1 MKYGKLLDIV
11 KSSNIIIPTYIYKQ
25 FPKLDI
31 DLETFIFLMYLHS
44 KGTKLAFDI
53 NMFSEDLS
61 IDVKTIMRYI
71 ATLQEKKLIEIKVV
85 TNDKNIMEEYISL
98 DMFYEKI
105 SLISLDDMAKKE
117 EDDSNVYQLLEK
129 ELGKQL
135 STIEIEIVKAWK
147 ESNYSDEIIKEAIK
161 EAVLNGVVNLRY
173 IDKIL
178 YEWAKKGIKTHEDV
192 EKNRK
197 EFRNKE
203 KEKPKK
209 VDLFDYDWMDE
220 DDEES

>member
-1 MKYGKLLDIV
+1 MKYGKLLDII
-11 KSSNIIIPTYIYKQ
+11 KSSNIVIPTYIYKQ

-31 DLETFIFLMYLHS
+31 DLETFIFLMYLQG
-44 KGTKLAFDI
+44 KGNKLAFDI
-53 NMFSEDLS
+53 NQLSEEFMTD
-61 IDVKTIMRYI
+61 IKTIMRYM

-85 TNDKNIMEEYISL
+85 KNDKNIMEEFISL

-105 SLISLDDMAKKE
+105 SLLEIDSINKQED
-117 EDDSNVYQLLEK
+117 DDSNIYQML
-129 ELGKQL
+129 
-135 STIEIEIVKAWK
+135 
-147 ESNYSDEIIKEAIK
+147 DEIIKEALK
-161 EAVLNGVVNLRY
+161 EAVLNGVANLRY

-203 KEKPKK
+203 QEKPKK
-209 VDLFDYDWMDE
+209 LDLFDYDWMDD
-220 DDEES
+220 DDET

>member
-1 MKYGKLLDIV
+1 MKYGKLLDII
-11 KSSNIIIPTYIYKQ
+11 KSSNIVIPTYIYKQ

-31 DLETFIFLMYLHS
+31 DLETFIFLMYLQG
-44 KGTKLAFDI
+44 KGNKLAFDI
-53 NMFSEDLS
+53 NQLSEEFMTD
-61 IDVKTIMRYI
+61 IKTIMRYM

-85 TNDKNIMEEYISL
+85 KNDKNIMEEFISL

-105 SLISLDDMAKKE
+105 SLLEIDSINKQED
-117 EDDSNVYQLLEK
+117 DDSNIYQMLEK

-147 ESNYSDEIIKEAIK
+147 DSNYSDEIIKEALK
-161 EAVLNGVVNLRY
+161 EAVLNGVANLRY

-203 KEKPKK
+203 QEKPKK
-209 VDLFDYDWMDE
+209 LDLFDYDWMDD
-220 DDEES
+220 DDET

>member
-1 MKYGKLLDIV
+1 MKYGKLLDII
-11 KSSNIIIPTYIYKQ
+11 KSSNIIIPIYVYKQ

-44 KGTKLAFDI
+44 KGNNQAFDI
-53 NMFSEDLS
+53 NGLSEEFSKD
-61 IDVKTIMRYI
+61 IKTIMMYI
-71 ATLQEKKLIEIKVV
+71 ATLQDKKLIDIKVIK
-85 TNDKNIMEEYISL
+85 NDKNIMEEYISL

-105 SLISLDDMAKKE
+105 SLLSIEDINKKE
-117 EDDSNVYQLLEK
+117 EDDSNVFQLLER
-129 ELGKQL
+129 EIGKQL

-147 ESNYSDEIIKEAIK
+147 ENGYSDEIIKEAVK
-161 EAVLNGVVNLRY
+161 EAVLNGVANLRY

-178 YEWAKKGIKTHEDV
+178 YEWAKKGIKTYEDV

-209 VDLFDYDWMDE
+209 LDLFDYDWIDD
-220 DDEES
+220 DDES

>member
-1 MKYGKLLDIV
+1 MKYGKLLDII
-11 KSSNIIIPTYIYKQ
+11 KSDNITIPIYIYKQ

-31 DLETFIFLMYLHS
+31 DLETFIFLMYLYS
-44 KGTKLAFDI
+44 KGNNQVFDI
-53 NMFSEDLS
+53 NGLSEELS
-61 IDVKTIMRYI
+61 KDIKTIMMYI
-71 ATLQEKKLIEIKVV
+71 ATLQDKKLIDIKVV
-85 TNDKNIMEEYISL
+85 KNDKNIMEEYISL

-105 SLISLDDMAKKE
+105 ALLSLETINKKE
-117 EDDSNVYQLLEK
+117 EDDSNIFQLLER
-129 ELGKQL
+129 EIGKQL

-147 ESNYSDEIIKEAIK
+147 ETGYSDEIIKEAIK
-161 EAVLNGVVNLRY
+161 EAVLNGVANLRY

-209 VDLFDYDWMDE
+209 IDLFDYDWMD
-220 DDEES
+220 DDEEES

>member
-1 MKYGKLLDIV
+1 MKYGKLLDII
-11 KSSNIIIPTYIYKQ
+11 KSDNITIPIYIYKQ

-31 DLETFIFLMYLHS
+31 DLETFIFLMYLYS
-44 KGTKLAFDI
+44 KGNNQVFDI
-53 NMFSEDLS
+53 NGLSEELS
-61 IDVKTIMRYI
+61 KDIKTIMMYI
-71 ATLQEKKLIEIKVV
+71 ATLQDKKLIEIKVV
-85 TNDKNIMEEYISL
+85 KNDKNIMEEYISL

-105 SLISLDDMAKKE
+105 ALLSLETINKKE
-117 EDDSNVYQLLEK
+117 EDDSNIFQLLER
-129 ELGKQL
+129 EIGKQL

-147 ESNYSDEIIKEAIK
+147 ETGYSDEIIKEAIK
-161 EAVLNGVVNLRY
+161 EAVLNGVANLRY

-203 KEKPKK
+203 KEKPKRI
-209 VDLFDYDWMDE
+209 DLFDYDWMD
-220 DDEES
+220 DDEEES

>member
-1 MKYGKLLDIV
+1 MKYGKLLDII
-11 KSSNIIIPTYIYKQ
+11 KSDNITIPIYIYKQ

-31 DLETFIFLMYLHS
+31 DLETFIFLMYLYS
-44 KGTKLAFDI
+44 KGNNQVFDI
-53 NMFSEDLS
+53 NGLSEELS
-61 IDVKTIMRYI
+61 KDIKTIMMYI
-71 ATLQEKKLIEIKVV
+71 ATLQDKKLIEIKVV
-85 TNDKNIMEEYISL
+85 KNDKNIMEEYISL

-105 SLISLDDMAKKE
+105 ALLSLETINKKE
-117 EDDSNVYQLLEK
+117 EDDSNIFQLLER
-129 ELGKQL
+129 EIGKQL

-147 ESNYSDEIIKEAIK
+147 ETGYSDEIIKEAIK
-161 EAVLNGVVNLRY
+161 EAVLNGVANLRY

-209 VDLFDYDWMDE
+209 IDLFDYDWMD
-220 DDEES
+220 DDEEES